1 LLHLTGGEPSIYPDF
16 PELCDLLSQDHYLS
30 VNSNL
35 THPSINSFAERVHPS
50 RVHYV
55 NAGLHPTERSRHS
68 GYSQFIRH
76 ADLLRKKGF
85 PLFVSLV
92 ATPDVLARFE
102 DKKREAF
109 FPVSAFPKD
118 KDDFAV
124 VHDASSNFLRRK
136 DVWKRITNNN
146 VPQQLHRAGD
156 GTMTEFPLRVV
167 STSPVDS
174 KNSASVQ
181 YCDLLAGLTA
191 RHFSPLTEG
200 DERDFMNE
208 VIAAGLKE
216 LTYNG
221 VRPATVFPERIPPKR
236 LTGPDAVDRMTEII
250 FGEHNGPRDKS

>member
-1 LLHLTGGEPSIYPDF
+1 MKYQRAADWYLLRTCNYRCTYCFFSDSFLGSKLKPIASASEWRDAFCSTGQTWLLHLTGGEPSIYPDF

-102 DKKREAF
+102 DSITLLRSSGL
-109 FPVSAFPKD
+109 FPIPKLLRGNYNGLSFPK
-118 KDDFAV
+118 
-124 VHDASSNFLRRK
+124 
-136 DVWKRITNNN
+136 
-146 VPQQLHRAGD
+146 G
-156 GTMTEFPLRVV
+156 
-167 STSPVDS
+167 
-174 KNSASVQ
+174 
-181 YCDLLAGLTA
+181 
-191 RHFSPLTEG
+191 
-200 DERDFMNE
+200 
-208 VIAAGLKE
+208 
-216 LTYNG
+216 
-221 VRPATVFPERIPPKR
+221 
-236 LTGPDAVDRMTEII
+236 
-250 FGEHNGPRDKS
+250 

>member
-1 LLHLTGGEPSIYPDF
+1 MSTGAQLFHRFNDLRTFKGSDELQLTTMLAIIS
-16 PELCDLLSQDHYLS
+16 HW
-30 VNSNL
+30 
-35 THPSINSFAERVHPS
+35 
-50 RVHYV
+50 
-55 NAGLHPTERSRHS
+55 RSK
-68 GYSQFIRH
+68 YN
-76 ADLLRKKGF
+76 
-85 PLFVSLV
+85 
-92 ATPDVLARFE
+92 
-102 DKKREAF
+102 
-109 FPVSAFPKD
+109 
-118 KDDFAV
+118 DDFAI

-136 DVWKRITNNN
+136 DVWERITNNN

-191 RHFSPLTEG
+191 RHFSPLTQG

>member
-1 LLHLTGGEPSIYPDF
+1 
-16 PELCDLLSQDHYLS
+16 
-30 VNSNL
+30 
-35 THPSINSFAERVHPS
+35 
-50 RVHYV
+50 
-55 NAGLHPTERSRHS
+55 
-68 GYSQFIRH
+68 
-76 ADLLRKKGF
+76 
-85 PLFVSLV
+85 
-92 ATPDVLARFE
+92 
-102 DKKREAF
+102 
-109 FPVSAFPKD
+109 
-118 KDDFAV
+118 
-124 VHDASSNFLRRK
+124 
-136 DVWKRITNNN
+136 
-146 VPQQLHRAGD
+146 
-156 GTMTEFPLRVV
+156 MTEFPLRVV